1 MGNMEQESPGMNPF
15 MEEDKEGGNKG
26 LGIVQWT
33 GNRRTKLEAAA
44 SSAGI
49 SLSDTST
56 ANNDKALL
64 FQLNY
69 LWGGEDGTSGW
80 QGQVNSETSV
90 DGDTA
95 IASYND
101 EFSASL
107 RESQS
112 GNGSTMLFHALIERS
127 GDTPNQLKIRIANA
141 HNFLDQFA
149 SGGSATGCSVGAGG
163 LTLEQARKVMDY
175 YRDNETRE
183 SLQSIGFPSY
193 FLTSTEETC
202 GSDST
207 PSSHHD
213 PSLISDVLANCTAF
227 SSYFVSKYTSLNNNA
242 TGNGN
247 AKISGYENRPAL
259 GGINPDIDQGN
270 TPQVFAIFEWDS
282 GSNAGHT
289 GVVLGIEPSP
299 DGNPNNAKVIV
310 GEAGCG
316 YGYEGIGVNIYADY
330 TVGMMSSG
338 KFNFLYAGEAVNTQA
353 LMGIA
358 NG

>member
-1 MGNMEQESPGMNPF
+1 MRLRRNHLRVSFLILGLVIGSTSFIPSQSVSAATCDYEFFALNNITGYDACSDTCSVSSTTGGLTTPAPSSLTGTSNVEKTWNYLTNRGLTPVAAAGAMGNMEQESPGMNPF

-163 LTLEQARKVMDY
+163 LTLKQARKVMDY

-202 GSDST
+202 GSDT
-207 PSSHHD
+207 
-213 PSLISDVLANCTAF
+213 
-227 SSYFVSKYTSLNNNA
+227 Y
-242 TGNGN
+242 
-247 AKISGYENRPAL
+247 
-259 GGINPDIDQGN
+259 Q
-270 TPQVFAIFEWDS
+270 
-282 GSNAGHT
+282 
-289 GVVLGIEPSP
+289 
-299 DGNPNNAKVIV
+299 
-310 GEAGCG
+310 
-316 YGYEGIGVNIYADY
+316 
-330 TVGMMSSG
+330 
-338 KFNFLYAGEAVNTQA
+338 
-353 LMGIA
+353 
-358 NG
+358 